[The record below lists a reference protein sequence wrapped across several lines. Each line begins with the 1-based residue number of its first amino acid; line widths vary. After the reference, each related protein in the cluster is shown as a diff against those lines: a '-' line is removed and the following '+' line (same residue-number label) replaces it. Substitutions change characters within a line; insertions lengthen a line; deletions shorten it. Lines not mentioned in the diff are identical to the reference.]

1 MTAGAGNFIVR
12 SPYTNFAGIGI
23 FDMPGCLLSGLMIR
37 SNAVTSMN
45 TIYSTNGLNEISANV
60 IEQNRAYW
68 APTFAIPGFLI
79 QDNLPPLP

>member
-1 MTAGAGNFIVR
+1 
-12 SPYTNFAGIGI
+12 
-23 FDMPGCLLSGLMIR
+23 MPGCLLSGLMIR

-45 TIYSTNGLNEISANV
+45 TIYSTNGLNGISANV

-79 QDNLPPLP
+79 EDNSPPLP